1 MVRNYMRFIFL
12 SGLLIIIC
20 GDYNLVPGQ
29 NFHSMKQAE
38 DTLVSMYT
46 SMNQIQDDSVK
57 DLLNAS
63 FHQALYQAL
72 TFQGSEN
79 FQFESL
85 KSLVKI
91 SSPDKKFT
99 IYQWNL
105 PHKNGNQA
113 YFGFIKIP
121 DSKPPLVFPLSA
133 TNDTSE
139 DEDSANMDISH
150 WFGAL
155 YYKILENEAAPGKK
169 FYTLLGWSGK
179 NAMVTQKVIEI
190 LSFDEQGK
198 PKFGLPVFPDFGN
211 GKLSRIIFRYSST
224 AAMSLKYEEQSIAS
238 DKSWNK
244 KKREFEYKT
253 RKVWLIV
260 ADRLVPLDPQ
270 LEGQYQFYVPAG
282 DVFDGFEF
290 KNGSWHF
297 IRDIDSRN
305 KD

>member
-1 MVRNYMRFIFL
+1 MFRNYLRVIFL
-12 SGLLIIIC
+12 SVLLIIIC
-20 GDYNLVPGQ
+20 GEYNLVSGQ
-29 NFHSMKQAE
+29 HFYSMKQAE
-38 DTLVSMYT
+38 DTLFSIYV
-46 SMNQIQDDSVK
+46 SMNQNQDDSIR
-57 DLLNAS
+57 DLLNAN
-63 FHQALYQAL
+63 FHQTLYQSL
-72 TFQGSEN
+72 TFPGSEN
-79 FQFESL
+79 YPFESL

-113 YFGFIKIP
+113 FFGFIKIP
-121 DSKPPLVFPLSA
+121 DFKPSLVFPLSD
-133 TNDTSE
+133 TNETSAV
-139 DEDSANMDISH
+139 EDSANMDNSH

-155 YYKILENEAAPGKK
+155 YYKILENETAPGKK

-179 NAMVTQKVIEI
+179 NAVITQKVIEI
-190 LSFDEQGK
+190 LSFDEQSK

-211 GKLSRIIFRYSST
+211 GKLSRIIFRYSSSAT
-224 AAMSLKYEEQSIAS
+224 MSLKYEEQFIAS
-238 DKSWNK
+238 DKSWNQ
-244 KKREFEYKT
+244 KKRVFEYKT
-253 RKVWLIV
+253 RKAWLIV

-290 KNGSWHF
+290 KNGCWNF